1 MSRNTLW
8 LALGPVLLLL
18 AATARGGTFDM
29 TASVDRDHLELGES
43 LQFSLHVR
51 LNGRMDFAPQ
61 LEQPAFPGFTAQ
73 GGPAQSQ
80 NISWVNGAM
89 SMEETLTWELV
100 AQKSG
105 DLVLGPYRATGKDAL
120 AGAVVR
126 ETKPI
131 HVHVSRPKNLGF
143 SLPSQNP
150 TAEPTPDE
158 NIRDIKADRPFP
170 WGLLAA
176 VVAAASALLGLLVWW
191 WLKPAKPKQEFVPRD
206 PAQLALEQLE
216 RLRQGLQPGGEPEF
230 VRAATGVL
238 RQYLR
243 FRLDLRSE
251 ATLAEALRA
260 LQKATPTLAAATVS
274 DWKLRTELLLYA
286 GRESQPADADA
297 VYQGARSL
305 ILEHER
311 QRDPTPDLNDLRRS
325 LDSAAERWAEGQR
338 ANGWRMMRGALLA
351 FLRRQAGARSAD
363 DLREWLAGALEGLAT
378 PDLVA
383 TADLAFSDKA
393 PDQVPAAVVES
404 LMRLAKVLVF
414 RTGPASPVAGEALD
428 DSKD

>member
-1 MSRNTLW
+1 
-8 LALGPVLLLL
+8 
-18 AATARGGTFDM
+18 M
-29 TASVDRDHLELGES
+29 T
-43 LQFSLHVR
+43 
-51 LNGRMDFAPQ
+51 
-61 LEQPAFPGFTAQ
+61 
-73 GGPAQSQ
+73 
-80 NISWVNGAM
+80 
-89 SMEETLTWELV
+89 MEVTYTWELV

-120 AGAVVR
+120 AGNLVR

-131 HVHVSRPKNLGF
+131 IIHVSRPKNLGF

-150 TAEPTPDE
+150 TEEPTPDE

-176 VVAAASALLGLLVWW
+176 ASAAVAALAGLLLWW
-191 WLKPAKPKQEFVPRD
+191 WFKPAKPKPVYVPRD

-216 RLRQGLQPGGEPEF
+216 KLRQGLQAGQEPEF
-230 VRAATGVL
+230 VRASTGVL

-243 FRLDLRSE
+243 FRLELRNE
-251 ATLAEALRA
+251 ATLAEALNA
-260 LQKATPTLAAATVS
+260 LQRATPTLAAAS
-274 DWKLRTELLLYA
+274 LAQWKLRTELLLYA
-286 GRESQPADADA
+286 GRESQPADAEA

-311 QRDPTPDLNDLRRS
+311 QRGQTPDLSELRHS
-325 LDSAAERWAEGQR
+325 LDSAAERWAEGQK
-338 ANGWRMMRGALLA
+338 ANGWRMMRSALLA
-351 FLRRQAGARSAD
+351 FLRRQAGARSTD
-363 DLREWLAGALEGLAT
+363 DLREWLAQALAGLET

-383 TADLAFSDKA
+383 AADLAFSEKA
-393 PDQVPAAVVES
+393 PDLYPAAVVES

-414 RTGPASPVAGEALD
+414 KAGPASPAAAEALD